1 MSVYNSL
8 SSTSYIV
15 SLCVFFLYL
24 FFHGLFFFNMDVGSF
39 LRKLFGEP
47 VRGANIFL
55 FGPNKLHTTTPPPLF
70 AVITN
75 FIIPVEIFPH
85 GLMDGSLTND
95 GGPMILESSSSLRNG
110 NVHFGNLQ
118 VEISVMHK
126 WKFSRA

>member
-55 FGPNKLHTTTPPPLF
+55 FGPNKLHTTRGG
-70 AVITN
+70 AVN
-75 FIIPVEIFPH
+75 
-85 GLMDGSLTND
+85 ND
-95 GGPMILESSSSLRNG
+95 DEHEGRKEG
-110 NVHFGNLQ
+110 
-118 VEISVMHK
+118 
-126 WKFSRA
+126 